1 MSFPR
6 RSEVFWGP
14 GKKKIRPLLVVS
26 NDQGNRYSG
35 DVVVIPGTT
44 QKTDMVYPVEV
55 LVTKGFS
62 TPTKFQA
69 ISKEIK
75 VACPAVWHGSR
86 IFNFLFPLHSPNRQ
100 TGRLFFPT
108 FTPHILYLF

>member
-6 RSEVFWGP
+6 RGEVFWGP

-44 QKTDMVYPVEV
+44 QKADMVYPVEV

-69 ISKEIK
+69 DSIFTISKEELGEKITELSLDIM
-75 VACPAVWHGSR
+75 ADINTALQ
-86 IFNFLFPLHSPNRQ
+86 IELDLE
-100 TGRLFFPT
+100 
-108 FTPHILYLF
+108 

>member
-6 RSEVFWGP
+6 RGEVFWGP
-14 GKKKIRPLLVVS
+14 GKKKIRPLLVIS

-44 QKTDMVYPVEV
+44 QKKDMVYPVEV

-69 ISKEIK
+69 DSIFTIGKEELGGKITE
-75 VACPAVWHGSR
+75 
-86 IFNFLFPLHSPNRQ
+86 LSPNIMAEINPALQ
-100 TGRLFFPT
+100 IEINLV
-108 FTPHILYLF
+108 

>member
-6 RSEVFWGP
+6 RGEVFWSP

-26 NDQGNRYSG
+26 NNQGNRYSN

-44 QKTDMVYPVEV
+44 QKKDIIYPVEV

-69 ISKEIK
+69 DSIFTIGKEELGEKITE
-75 VACPAVWHGSR
+75 
-86 IFNFLFPLHSPNRQ
+86 LSPDIMVDVNTALQ
-100 TGRLFFPT
+100 IELN
-108 FTPHILYLF
+108 LE

>member
-6 RSEVFWGP
+6 RGEVFWGP

-44 QKTDMVYPVEV
+44 QKKDMVYPVEV
-55 LVTKGFS
+55 LVTEGFS

-69 ISKEIK
+69 DSIFTIEKEELGEKITE
-75 VACPAVWHGSR
+75 
-86 IFNFLFPLHSPNRQ
+86 LSPDIMADINIALQ
-100 TGRLFFPT
+100 IELN
-108 FTPHILYLF
+108 LE

>member
-6 RSEVFWGP
+6 RGEVFWGL
-14 GKKKIRPLLVVS
+14 GKKKICPFLVVS

-44 QKTDMVYPVEV
+44 QKTDMVYPIEV

-69 ISKEIK
+69 DSIFTIGKEELGEKITELSLDIMAN
-75 VACPAVWHGSR
+75 VNTALQ
-86 IFNFLFPLHSPNRQ
+86 IELNLE
-100 TGRLFFPT
+100 
-108 FTPHILYLF
+108 